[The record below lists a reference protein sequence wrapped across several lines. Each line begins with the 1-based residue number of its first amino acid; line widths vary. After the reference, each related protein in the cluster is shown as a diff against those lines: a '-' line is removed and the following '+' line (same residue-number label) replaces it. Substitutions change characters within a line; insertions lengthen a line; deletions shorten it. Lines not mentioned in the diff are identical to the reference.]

1 MTQTYF
7 KLICYN
13 KKVIVNLLNLISD
26 CQETPNQAIR
36 QLLDSYLSFLEVL
49 LMSDSSLEMA
59 LDTDIFEKL
68 FAVIIGE
75 SYTLEE
81 KKNALRCVSAC
92 LRKDKAILLVKILFF
107 LMKGDQIKII
117 HECYDG
123 FIQEALG

>member
-1 MTQTYF
+1 M
-7 KLICYN
+7 I
-13 KKVIVNLLNLISD
+13 INLLNLISD

-49 LMSDSSLEMA
+49 LMSDSSLDMA

-75 SYTLEE
+75 NYTLDE

-92 LRKDKAILLVKILFF
+92 LRKDKAILLVILKY
-107 LMKGDQIKII
+107 MRYII
-117 HECYDG
+117 
-123 FIQEALG
+123 